1 MQRVLLTHFWFS
13 RIFALVKAKEL
24 LQPLLGTTIN
34 NFSCASYVQ
43 CFLWDLLT
51 YVKTRISPTAPELF
65 MLWYPEN
72 GEIVLAS
79 ISPLSTLKKKKK
91 KTLENKKKGTV
102 EKW

>member
-1 MQRVLLTHFWFS
+1 MFS
-13 RIFALVKAKEL
+13 ETRSNAKSSTYTFLVFSFFALVKAKEL

-34 NFSCASYVQ
+34 IFSCVSYVQ

-51 YVKTRISPTAPELF
+51 YVKTRISPTASELF

-79 ISPLSTLKKKKK
+79 ISQLSTLKWKKK
-91 KTLENKKKGTV
+91 ENTRK
-102 EKW
+102 

>member
-13 RIFALVKAKEL
+13 RFFALLKAKEL

-34 NFSCASYVQ
+34 IFFCVCYVQ
-43 CFLWDLLT
+43 CFLWDLLI
-51 YVKTRISPTAPELF
+51 YVNTRISPTAPELF

-79 ISPLSTLKKKKK
+79 ISPLSTLKWKKK
-91 KTLENKKKGTV
+91 KTLENK
-102 EKW
+102 